1 MLKIYLKLLQKYRP
15 SAGWTLAELMI
26 AASMT
31 LMVVMASGFGLIM
44 ILKENKV
51 ANGQLGQTMLRL
63 FQPFLRN
70 ILAKPPSL
78 FSKLMGF
85 MNEWFTM

>member
-51 ANGQLGQTMLRL
+51 ANATGEMQYDLNRAAE
-63 FQPFLRN
+63 FIN
-70 ILAKPPSL
+70 
-78 FSKLMGF
+78 
-85 MNEWFTM
+85 